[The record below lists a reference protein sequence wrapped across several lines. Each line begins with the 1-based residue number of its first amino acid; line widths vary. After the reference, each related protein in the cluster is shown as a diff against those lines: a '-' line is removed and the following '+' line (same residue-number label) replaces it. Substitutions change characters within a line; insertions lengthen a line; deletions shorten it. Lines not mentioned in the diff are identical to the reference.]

1 MNFWHYLLL
10 VNIYLVLF
18 YGFYVLMLKM
28 ETFFQLN
35 RIYLVTAALLSFFI
49 PVIQSNWV
57 KNLFI
62 TKTVQYTIYSSP
74 VMVYRFKPAQSTNIS
89 AEQIIL
95 AVYLIGSFFLLAR
108 LVWQLLKLKKLIAEP
123 QSEFAWSF
131 FRKIKLG
138 HDVKNRNTIA
148 AHEHIHALQL
158 HSMDVL
164 LMEVVLIFSWFNPVV
179 YFYRIAI
186 KHIHEFIADS
196 HALKMG
202 TDKAEYALILLSQT
216 FNAPVNQLV
225 NPFFNHSLLKQ
236 RIMMLQKKRSNYAAL
251 MKYCLSAPLFIIM
264 LIFSSA
270 TVNTAKTLHF
280 INKKVGQVFSATVPA
295 VNRPGKLTIS
305 RPSGLSSKKMNP
317 DSDVEVK
324 ITNAPVPKADTP
336 RTDKNMVFTSV
347 EQVPGFPGGIT
358 AFGQFLAKNLR
369 YPADSR
375 KKGIQGRVIITFVV
389 EKDGSI
395 TDVRIARGIAADIDQ
410 EAIRVLELSPKWV
423 PGIQNGYP
431 VRVAYTVPISFTL
444 DNSKPLGLI
453 LDDKKT
459 GEIKTPES
467 ALNDHL
473 ATNTTVPDLIDT
485 DKSGKLYLTS
495 NYKAAPIYI
504 IDGKEASSM
513 DYLNPSDIKSI
524 SVLKNKPATDLYG
537 PRGINGVIVITTK
550 KNVIINFI
558 KR

>member
-35 RIYLVTAALLSFFI
+35 RIYLIMAALLSFFI

-62 TKTVQYTIYSSP
+62 TKTVQYSIYSSP
-74 VMVYRFKPAQSTNIS
+74 VMVYRFKPAQPTHIS
-89 AEQIIL
+89 VEQIVL
-95 AVYLIGSFFLLAR
+95 AVYLIGSVFLLAR
-108 LVWQLLKLKKLIAEP
+108 FVWQLLKLKKLIADP

-148 AHEHIHALQL
+148 AHEHVHALQL

-164 LMEVVLIFSWFNPVV
+164 LMEIVLIFSWFNPVV

-216 FNAPVNQLV
+216 FNAPVNHLV

-280 INKKVGQVFSATVPA
+280 INKKVGQVFSATVPP
-295 VNRPGKLTIS
+295 VIRPGKLTIN
-305 RPSGLSSKKMNP
+305 RPAVLVSKKTNI

-324 ITNAPVPKADTP
+324 ITAAPVPKADTP
-336 RTDKNMVFTSV
+336 RTGKRMVFTSV
-347 EQVPGFPGGIT
+347 EHIAEFPGGIT
-358 AFGQFLAKNLR
+358 EFSQFLAKNTH

-375 KKGIQGRVIITFVV
+375 NKGIQGRVIISFVV
-389 EKDGSI
+389 ETDGSLSNI
-395 TDVRIARGIAADIDQ
+395 HIARGVAPDIDE
-410 EAIRVLELSPKWV
+410 EALRVIKLSPKWA
-423 PGIQNGYP
+423 PGRQNGIP
-431 VRVAYTVPISFTL
+431 VRVAYSVPISFTL
-444 DNSKPLGLI
+444 PGGIDPFSMGE
-453 LDDKKT
+453 KKT
-459 GEIKTPES
+459 GEIKTPENT
-467 ALNDHL
+467 LNNHL
-473 ATNTTVPDLIDT
+473 AANKPVLSLVDTSKLTNLN
-485 DKSGKLYLTS
+485 LTA

-537 PRGINGVIVITTK
+537 PKGINGVIVIDTK
-550 KNVIINFI
+550 KNISI
-558 KR
+558 KYIRR